1 MINLE
6 SLQLLARY
14 NIWATTKLSQ
24 SLADVTDADFYRDSG
39 LFFQSIFGTLNHLLL
54 GEHELWFSRFAKGY
68 SPTLQLNSIVEQDRH
83 VLIQTLQEKTLNWV
97 TFLNELD
104 PQDLAGNLNYQT
116 STGQPKSLPYAAT
129 LVHVFNHGTHHRG
142 QISAALTAMGY
153 ACPEFDLVYMLVE
166 EQQNLQ

>member
-24 SLADVTDADFYRDSG
+24 SLANVTDADFYRDSG

-54 GEHELWFSRFAKGY
+54 GEHELWFSRFAKRY

-83 VLIQTLQEKTLNWV
+83 ILIQTLQEKALNWI
-97 TFLNELD
+97 TFLNDLD

-153 ACPEFDLVYMLVE
+153 ACPELDLVYMLVE
-166 EQQNLQ
+166 EQQN

>member
-1 MINLE
+1 M
-6 SLQLLARY
+6 ARY

-24 SLADVTDADFYRDSG
+24 SLANVTDADFYRDCG

-83 VLIQTLQEKTLNWV
+83 ILIQTLQEKALNWV
-97 TFLNELD
+97 TFLNDLD

-153 ACPEFDLVYMLVE
+153 ACPELDLVYMLVE
-166 EQQNLQ
+166 EQQN

>member
-1 MINLE
+1 MNLE

-14 NIWATTKLSQ
+14 NFWATTKLSQ

-39 LFFQSIFGTLNHLLL
+39 LFFQSILGTLNHLLL
-54 GEHELWFSRFAKGY
+54 GEHELWFPRFAKGY
-68 SPTLQLNSIVEQDRH
+68 SPTLQLNTIVEDDRQ
-83 VLIQTLQEKTLNWV
+83 VLIQTLQEKTLNWI

-104 PQDLAGNLNYQT
+104 PQHLAGNLNYQT

-153 ACPEFDLVYMLVE
+153 ACPELDLVYMLVE

>member
-24 SLADVTDADFYRDSG
+24 SLANVTDADFYRDSG

-83 VLIQTLQEKTLNWV
+83 ILIQTLQEKALNWI
-97 TFLNELD
+97 TFLNDLD

-153 ACPEFDLVYMLVE
+153 ACPELDLVYMLIE
-166 EQQNLQ
+166 EQQN

>member
-24 SLADVTDADFYRDSG
+24 SLANVTDADFYRDSG

-83 VLIQTLQEKTLNWV
+83 ILIQTLQEKALNWI
-97 TFLNELD
+97 TFLNDLD

-153 ACPEFDLVYMLVE
+153 ACPELDLVYMLVE
-166 EQQNLQ
+166 EQQN

>member
-24 SLADVTDADFYRDSG
+24 SLADVTDADFYRDCG

-54 GEHELWFSRFAKGY
+54 GEHELWFPRFAQGH
-68 SPTLQLNSIVEQDRH
+68 SPALQLNTIVEQDRH
-83 VLIQTLQEKTLNWV
+83 VLIQTLQEKTLNWI
-97 TFLNELD
+97 TFLNAVK
-104 PQDLAGNLNYQT
+104 PQDLTGNLNYQT
-116 STGQPKSLPYAAT
+116 STGQQKSLPYAAT

-153 ACPEFDLVYMLVE
+153 VCPELDLVYMLVE

>member
-24 SLADVTDADFYRDSG
+24 SLANVTDADFYWDRG

-83 VLIQTLQEKTLNWV
+83 ILIQTLQEKALNWI
-97 TFLNELD
+97 TFLNDLD

-153 ACPEFDLVYMLVE
+153 ACPELDLVYMLVE
-166 EQQNLQ
+166 EQQN

>member
-24 SLADVTDADFYRDSG
+24 SLANVTDADFYRDCG

-83 VLIQTLQEKTLNWV
+83 ILIQTLQENALNWI
-97 TFLNELD
+97 TFLNDLD

-153 ACPEFDLVYMLVE
+153 ACPELDLVYMLVE
-166 EQQNLQ
+166 EQQN

>member
-24 SLADVTDADFYRDSG
+24 SLANVTDADFYRDSG

-54 GEHELWFSRFAKGY
+54 GEHELWFLRFAKGY

-83 VLIQTLQEKTLNWV
+83 ILIQTLQENALNWI
-97 TFLNELD
+97 TFLNDLD

-153 ACPEFDLVYMLVE
+153 ACPELDLVYMLVQ
-166 EQQNLQ
+166 EQQN

>member
-14 NIWATTKLSQ
+14 NIWATTKLSE
-24 SLADVTDADFYRDSG
+24 SLANVTDADFYRDSG

-83 VLIQTLQEKTLNWV
+83 ILIQTLQEKALNWI
-97 TFLNELD
+97 TFLNDLD

-153 ACPEFDLVYMLVE
+153 ACPELDLVYMLVE
-166 EQQNLQ
+166 EQQN

>member
-24 SLADVTDADFYRDSG
+24 SLANVTDADFYRDRG

-83 VLIQTLQEKTLNWV
+83 ILIQTLQEKALNWI
-97 TFLNELD
+97 TFLNDLD

-153 ACPEFDLVYMLVE
+153 ACPELDLVYMLVE
-166 EQQNLQ
+166 EQQN

>member
-24 SLADVTDADFYRDSG
+24 SLANVTDADFYRDSG

-83 VLIQTLQEKTLNWV
+83 ILIQTLQENALNWI
-97 TFLNELD
+97 TFLNDLD
-104 PQDLAGNLNYQT
+104 SQDLAGNLNYQT

-142 QISAALTAMGY
+142 QISAALTALGY
-153 ACPEFDLVYMLVE
+153 ACPELDLVYMLVE
-166 EQQNLQ
+166 EQQN

>member
-24 SLADVTDADFYRDSG
+24 SLANVTDADFYRDSG

-83 VLIQTLQEKTLNWV
+83 ILIQTLQEKALNWV
-97 TFLNELD
+97 TFLNDLD

-153 ACPEFDLVYMLVE
+153 ACPELDLVYMLVE
-166 EQQNLQ
+166 EQQN

>member
-1 MINLE
+1 MNVE

-24 SLADVTDADFYRDSG
+24 SLANVTDTDFYRDSG

-83 VLIQTLQEKTLNWV
+83 ILIQTLQEKALNWI
-97 TFLNELD
+97 TFLNDLD

-116 STGQPKSLPYAAT
+116 STGQLKLLPYAAT

-153 ACPEFDLVYMLVE
+153 ACPELDLVYMLVE
-166 EQQNLQ
+166 EQQN

>member
-24 SLADVTDADFYRDSG
+24 SLADVTDADFYRDRG

-83 VLIQTLQEKTLNWV
+83 ILIQTLQEKALNWI
-97 TFLNELD
+97 TFLNDLD

-153 ACPEFDLVYMLVE
+153 ACPELDLVYMLVE
-166 EQQNLQ
+166 EQQN

>member
-24 SLADVTDADFYRDSG
+24 SLANVTDADFYRDSG

-68 SPTLQLNSIVEQDRH
+68 SPTLQLNSIVAQDRH
-83 VLIQTLQEKTLNWV
+83 ILIQTLQEKALNWI
-97 TFLNELD
+97 TFLNDLD

-153 ACPEFDLVYMLVE
+153 ACPELDLVYMLVE
-166 EQQNLQ
+166 EQQN

>member
-1 MINLE
+1 MINVE

-24 SLADVTDADFYRDSG
+24 ALANVTDADFYRDSG

-68 SPTLQLNSIVEQDRH
+68 SPTLQLNSIAEQDRH
-83 VLIQTLQEKTLNWV
+83 ILIQTLQEKAFNWI
-97 TFLNELD
+97 TFLNDLD

-153 ACPEFDLVYMLVE
+153 ACPELDLVYMLVE
-166 EQQNLQ
+166 EQQN

>member
-1 MINLE
+1 MNLE

-14 NIWATTKLSQ
+14 NIWATAKLSP
-24 SLADVTDADFYRDSG
+24 SLAAVMDADFYRDSG

-68 SPTLQLNSIVEQDRH
+68 SPTLQLNTIVEDDRH
-83 VLIQTLQEKTLNWV
+83 VLIQTLQEKTSNWI
-97 TFLNELD
+97 TFLNDLD
-104 PQDLAGNLNYQT
+104 PQHLAGNLNYQT

-153 ACPEFDLVYMLVE
+153 ACPELDLVYMLVE
-166 EQQNLQ
+166 EQQS

>member
-24 SLADVTDADFYRDSG
+24 SLANVTDADFYRDRG

-83 VLIQTLQEKTLNWV
+83 ILIQTLQEKALNWI
-97 TFLNELD
+97 TFLNDLD

-153 ACPEFDLVYMLVE
+153 ACPELDLVYMLIE
-166 EQQNLQ
+166 EQQN

>member
-1 MINLE
+1 M
-6 SLQLLARY
+6 ARY

-24 SLADVTDADFYRDSG
+24 SLANVTDADFYRDSG

-83 VLIQTLQEKTLNWV
+83 ILIQTLQEKALNWI
-97 TFLNELD
+97 TFLNDLD

-153 ACPEFDLVYMLVE
+153 ACPELDLVYMLVE
-166 EQQNLQ
+166 EQQN

>member
-1 MINLE
+1 MNLE

-24 SLADVTDADFYRDSG
+24 SLADVTDADFYRNSG
-39 LFFQSIFGTLNHLLL
+39 LFFQSIFWTLNHLLL

-68 SPTLQLNSIVEQDRH
+68 SPTLQLNTIVEDDRQ
-83 VLIQTLQEKTLNWV
+83 VLIQTLQEKTLNWI

-104 PQDLAGNLNYQT
+104 PLDLAGNLNYQT

-153 ACPEFDLVYMLVE
+153 ACPELDLVYMLVE

>member
-1 MINLE
+1 MNLE

-24 SLADVTDADFYRDSG
+24 SLADVMDVDFYRDSG

-68 SPTLQLNSIVEQDRH
+68 SPTLQLNTIVEQDRQ
-83 VLIQTLQEKTLNWV
+83 VLIQTLQEKSLNWI
-97 TFLNELD
+97 TFLNNLD
-104 PQDLAGNLNYQT
+104 PQYLAGNLNYQT

-153 ACPEFDLVYMLVE
+153 ACPELDLVYMLVE

>member
-1 MINLE
+1 MIDLE

-24 SLADVTDADFYRDSG
+24 SLANVTDAEFYRDSG

-83 VLIQTLQEKTLNWV
+83 ILIQTLQEKALNWI
-97 TFLNELD
+97 TFLNDLD

-153 ACPEFDLVYMLVE
+153 ACSELDLVYMLVE
-166 EQQNLQ
+166 EQQN

>member
-24 SLADVTDADFYRDSG
+24 SLANVTDADFYRDSG

-68 SPTLQLNSIVEQDRH
+68 FPTLQLNSIVEQDRH
-83 VLIQTLQEKTLNWV
+83 ILIQTLQEKALNWI
-97 TFLNELD
+97 TFLNDLD

-153 ACPEFDLVYMLVE
+153 ACPELDLVYMLVE
-166 EQQNLQ
+166 EQQN

>member
-1 MINLE
+1 MNLE

-24 SLADVTDADFYRDSG
+24 SLANVTDADFYRDSG

-83 VLIQTLQEKTLNWV
+83 ILIQTLQEKALNWI
-97 TFLNELD
+97 TFLNDLD

-153 ACPEFDLVYMLVE
+153 ACPELDLVYMLVE
-166 EQQNLQ
+166 EQQN

>member
-24 SLADVTDADFYRDSG
+24 SLANVTDADFYRDSG

-83 VLIQTLQEKTLNWV
+83 ILIQTLQEKALNWI
-97 TFLNELD
+97 TFLNDLD

-129 LVHVFNHGTHHRG
+129 LVHVFNHGTHHQG

-153 ACPEFDLVYMLVE
+153 ACPELDLVYMLIE
-166 EQQNLQ
+166 EQQN